1 VSTRAI
7 DSPFR
12 NLDRRRRFVLLT
24 TFRASGEAVATPMWF
39 ARGPGRLFMVTDRK
53 AGKLRRIQRDPR
65 VTVAP
70 CRSQGRPLGPAID
83 GVAKVLDPGESDE
96 AARALSRRYHLP
108 SGIIERFLR
117 RRGGGA
123 PPLYLEV
130 TAGEKK

>member
-1 VSTRAI
+1 MPTRAI

-53 AGKLRRIQRDPR
+53 AGKLRRIQRDPH

-83 GVAKVLDPGESDE
+83 GVVGSNAPITDQRGQTRPVGGGYDIGAVERQPADSDL
-96 AARALSRRYHLP
+96 APWLYLP
-108 SGIIERFLR
+108 ILR
-117 RRGGGA
+117 R
-123 PPLYLEV
+123 
-130 TAGEKK
+130 